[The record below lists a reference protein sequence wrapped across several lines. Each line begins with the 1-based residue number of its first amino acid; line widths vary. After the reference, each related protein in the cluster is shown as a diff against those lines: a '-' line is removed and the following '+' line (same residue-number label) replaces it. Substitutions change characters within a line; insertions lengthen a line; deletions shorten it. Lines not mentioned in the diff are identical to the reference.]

1 MIKVSIPNIA
11 YKVIDR
17 SIQVHGALGLTMDT
31 PLANMLIYA
40 RSLRI
45 ADGPDQVHLET
56 IAKRELAD
64 KRKSNI

>member
-1 MIKVSIPNIA
+1 MIKVIVPTIA
-11 YKVIDR
+11 FGIIDR
-17 SIQVHGALGLTMDT
+17 SIQVQGALGLTMDI

-56 IAKRELAD
+56 IAKRELIGP
-64 KRKSNI
+64 KSNI